1 MEGNNYDSP
10 KELKREMSIESAA
23 ISGIDTVEQYEK
35 MKKKYPD
42 LDKTGGPEEIDP
54 ELLEMNV
61 EPDGYDFNERLKQE
75 APPPSNFLPPNV
87 NREILK
93 KFYIVFKKLY
103 ELSNGD
109 LITSFTMTNFIFL
122 GSSFYLNL
130 ISHLSKIDASSFLF
144 SQVGITAMV
153 NLYAPDEEY
162 EEFIIRKKLRDE
174 LTDKQSSIV
183 GLLKSSPSTGI
194 SEKLGGLGITEEL
207 AVQIK
212 GFMENFSMR
221 GSVFSENFNSFIENG
236 VVKFMNG
243 SGLYS
248 LLFSHNYRAN
258 RSSTDGEP
266 IYKLLDELEESE
278 IQDELKGL
286 IEDEKTKQLMNS
298 LFNIIL
304 LFSLLQPEL
313 RNVIATSLPK
323 TTSSADIRSSQGIS
337 MPRLTYMDRVPSFFN
352 VNTDLFK
359 YIMKKIPTYRRSEFK
374 KILYEFLAEEK
385 TKGDFDELVKE
396 FTGKNIK
403 HHETIFKK
411 MIKKQTRVKKSAY
424 KKGKK
429 KKPVKTEKKKKPSKR
444 EILQVRSRKKDR
456 KKDKKKKKKKK
467 KKTTSASRGKNR
479 KVNKDRVIRVGDS
492 VEIRYN

>member
-1 MEGNNYDSP
+1 M
-10 KELKREMSIESAA
+10 
-23 ISGIDTVEQYEK
+23 
-35 MKKKYPD
+35 
-42 LDKTGGPEEIDP
+42 
-54 ELLEMNV
+54 
-61 EPDGYDFNERLKQE
+61 
-75 APPPSNFLPPNV
+75 
-87 NREILK
+87 
-93 KFYIVFKKLY
+93 
-103 ELSNGD
+103 
-109 LITSFTMTNFIFL
+109 
-122 GSSFYLNL
+122 
-130 ISHLSKIDASSFLF
+130 
-144 SQVGITAMV
+144 
-153 NLYAPDEEY
+153 
-162 EEFIIRKKLRDE
+162 
-174 LTDKQSSIV
+174 
-183 GLLKSSPSTGI
+183 
-194 SEKLGGLGITEEL
+194 
-207 AVQIK
+207 
-212 GFMENFSMR
+212 
-221 GSVFSENFNSFIENG
+221 
-236 VVKFMNG
+236 
-243 SGLYS
+243 
-248 LLFSHNYRAN
+248 
-258 RSSTDGEP
+258 
-266 IYKLLDELEESE
+266 DELEESE

-286 IEDEKTKQLMNS
+286 IEDEKTRQLMNS